1 MTSRHD
7 GTKNGRRA
15 LWSAL
20 ILIGLT
26 IVFGACAAANRGAVE
41 KFISQLFGPPTV
53 KLREAY
59 KDKPDSPSFD
69 HSALDTLLKKHVDA
83 NGWVDYAGIKADVRT
98 LDEYLTAVETAPL
111 DKLGRSERLVFLLNA
126 YNAFTIKLIV
136 EHYPID
142 SIQDIPNAWDLVRWE
157 AGGHTWS
164 LNQIEHEQIRPA
176 FVEPRIH
183 FALVCAAVGCPPL
196 RSEAFATER
205 LEEQLEAQ
213 TAFVHNHASWFKFKR
228 RKNRVGLTK
237 LYQWYGGDFVQV
249 SGSVLKYAGDFN
261 ADLKAQLDKGRE
273 PGIDWLSYDWSLNDK
288 SNAAPR

>member
-1 MTSRHD
+1 MTSRHE
-7 GTKNGRRA
+7 GTNNGRRA
-15 LWSAL
+15 LRAAL
-20 ILIGLT
+20 VVIVPLIVL
-26 IVFGACAAANRGAVE
+26 GACAAANRSAVE
-41 KFISQLFGPPTV
+41 SFISQLFGPPAV
-53 KLREAY
+53 ELREAY
-59 KDKPDSPSFD
+59 KDKPDGPSFD

-98 LDEYLTAVETAPL
+98 LDEYLAAVETAPL
-111 DKLGRSERLVFLLNA
+111 DELGRSERLAFLLNA

-142 SIQDIPNAWDLVRWE
+142 SIRDIPDAWDLVRWK

-164 LNQIEHEQIRPA
+164 LDQIEHEQIRPA

-183 FALVCAAVGCPPL
+183 FALVCAAVSCPPL
-196 RSEAFATER
+196 RSEAFAAER
-205 LEEQLEAQ
+205 LEEQLETQ
-213 TAFVHNHASWFKFKR
+213 TAFVHNHASWFKFEK

-237 LYQWYGGDFVQV
+237 LYQWYDGDFAQV

-273 PGIDWLSYDWSLNDK
+273 PGIDWLPYDWSLNDK